1 LTTVG
6 YIYTVLT
13 FEKKNNQEKTRNA
26 WSFNKQTSREIQVC
40 FDMYEYA
47 LSIVLPHSE
56 VYLYIKA
63 FGTEGNWQIN

>member
-1 LTTVG
+1 MTTVG

-26 WSFNKQTSREIQVC
+26 KRLEKREIQVC

-63 FGTEGNWQIN
+63 FGKEGNWQIN